1 MTKNIFRRAALVVTG
16 LFLGFG
22 LSDGANAQA
31 ASGTINIAGTVAAS
45 CAVTVNTAAAAATL
59 PLTTT
64 GTQTVTVGS
73 VVESCNA
80 PNGYTISLT
89 ARSTLASS
97 TTGAS
102 SAIGYTAA
110 YNGGASNALSGAGQT
125 LTRTAP
131 SFSTT
136 ALPLAISFAGNAN
149 LVAATYSD
157 TITVTIAAR

>member
-1 MTKNIFRRAALVVTG
+1 MTKNILRAALVLTG
-16 LFLGFG
+16 ITLGCG
-22 LSDGANAQA
+22 LTGGAFAQA
-31 ASGTINIAGTVAAS
+31 ASGTINIGGTVATA
-45 CAVTVNTAAAAATL
+45 CTVTVNTAAAAATL
-59 PLTTT
+59 PLTTA
-64 GTQTVTVGS
+64 GSQTVTVGS
-73 VVESCNA
+73 VVESCNT

-102 SAIGYTAA
+102 SAISYTAS
-110 YNGGASNALSGAGQT
+110 YNGGSSNALSGSGQGF
-125 LTRTAP
+125 TRNAP

-136 ALPLAISFAGNAN
+136 ALPLAVTFTGNPN